1 MTRRQQCYHHHHTTT
16 TSTTTVRAMGTNDLN
31 VVCALVIFILYNF
44 YLSLMTT
51 PALATTTTP

>member
-1 MTRRQQCYHHHHTTT
+1 MTRRQQRYDHDHHNTTT
-16 TSTTTVRAMGTNDLN
+16 TTTVRAMGTNGVQ

-51 PALATTTTP
+51 PALATTTP